1 MDPKEKLIIALDVDT
16 KEKALSLVDTLKGD
30 VKYFKIGL
38 ELFASCEP
46 SIIRDISRTGC
57 QIFLDLKLHDIPN
70 TVSKAAINLTSPGIF
85 MLNVHAL
92 GGYEMMKKAADSVR
106 QEADR
111 TKIAHPKII
120 AVTILTS
127 MDEMTLKKAGISDT
141 MDSEV
146 LALAGLAKEA
156 GLDGVVASPLEVKLL
171 RKTFGETFLIVTPGV
186 RPKWAASGDQK
197 RIATPAEAIACG
209 ASYIVVGRPVT
220 EAADRKEA
228 VRKILEEMKT

>member
-16 KEKALSLVDTLKGD
+16 KEKALSLIDTLKGD

-38 ELFASCEP
+38 ELFSSCGP
-46 SIIRDISRTGC
+46 SIVRDISRAGC
-57 QIFLDLKLHDIPN
+57 RIFLDLKYHDIPS
-70 TVSKAAINLTSPGIF
+70 TVSKAAISVTLPGVF
-85 MLNVHAL
+85 MLNLHAL
-92 GGYEMMKKAADSVR
+92 GGYEMMKKAAEAVR

-111 TKIAHPKII
+111 SKIARPKII

-127 MDEMTLKKAGISDT
+127 MDEMALKKAGISDT

-156 GLDGVVASPLEVKLL
+156 GLDGVVASPLETKLL
-171 RKTFGETFLIVTPGV
+171 RKTFGKDFLIVTPGV

-197 RIATPAEAIACG
+197 RTATPMEAIACG

-220 EAADRKEA
+220 EATDRKEA

>member
-38 ELFASCEP
+38 ELFASCGP

-70 TVSKAAINLTSPGIF
+70 TVSKAAINVTSPGIF

-146 LALAGLAKEA
+146 LRLAGLAKEA

-171 RKTFGETFLIVTPGV
+171 RKTFGNTFLIVTPGV